1 MNTNKNK
8 KIWSKDEFIRTMLND
23 TVKYQKQYGF
33 ELENGSAWNNEAD
46 AFRHAYMQAYLT
58 IRFGDSLAK
67 FLGDDH
73 EKYGNKK
80 HNQSKEEEK
89 MDLHNNGV
97 GREIG
102 HEISNEY
109 KRNANPDDD
118 RVKDIMARKVV
129 EKMQEGKL
137 ILDLSGRKQPKKKL
151 NFQKQNN
158 SKSLVPNGCA
168 GTYQVSGYT
177 REDGTK
183 IASYT
188 RTCGAK
194 HVGKEIFTNKKFQD
208 LSPAELLEA
217 ISYFV

>member
-8 KIWSKDEFIRTMLND
+8 KIWSKEGFIRTMLND
-23 TVKYQKQYGF
+23 TAKYQKQYGF

-58 IRFGDSLAK
+58 LRFGDSLAK

-73 EKYGNKK
+73 EKEGNKK

-89 MDLHNNGV
+89 MDLHNNEV

-102 HEISNEY
+102 NKISKEY

-118 RVKDIMARKVV
+118 RIKDIMARKVV

-151 NFQKQNN
+151 NLQKNN
-158 SKSLVPNGCA
+158 STHIVPQGCV
-168 GTYQVSGYT
+168 GTYQVSSYT

-183 IASYT
+183 ISSYT
-188 RTCGAK
+188 KTCGAK
-194 HVGKEIFTNKKFQD
+194 HLGKEKFSNKKFQD
-208 LSPAELLEA
+208 LSSAELLEA

>member
-1 MNTNKNK
+1 MNTSK
-8 KIWSKDEFIRTMLND
+8 KIWSKEEFIQTMLKD

-58 IRFGDSLAK
+58 LRFKDSIAK
-67 FLGDDH
+67 FLGDTH
-73 EKYGNKK
+73 EKEGNKK
-80 HNQSKEEEK
+80 HNQSKKEEQ
-89 MDLHNNGV
+89 MDLHNNKI

-102 HEISNEY
+102 NEINKEY
-109 KRNANPDDD
+109 KTTVNPDND
-118 RVKDIMARKVV
+118 RIKDIMARKVI
-129 EKMQEGKL
+129 EKMQDGKL
-137 ILDLSGRKQPKKKL
+137 ILDLSGRRQPKKKL
-151 NFQKQNN
+151 NVSPNNN
-158 SKSLVPNGCA
+158 SNKLMPEGCA

-194 HVGKEIFTNKKFQD
+194 HSGKEQYENKRMQD
-208 LSPAELLEA
+208 LSSVELLDA